1 MSQNLIEKITK
12 CLVDTFVFLETSSE
26 EIVNEDSAIE
36 MLEQLG
42 ADIQSLDEMSKKQL
56 NKQILII
63 SSEYPK
69 NLGDIIKKMPENL
82 GIN

>member
-1 MSQNLIEKITK
+1 MSQNLIEKLTK

-42 ADIQSLDEMSKKQL
+42 AATF
-56 NKQILII
+56 NR
-63 SSEYPK
+63 
-69 NLGDIIKKMPENL
+69 
-82 GIN
+82 